1 MIEINPEDKD
11 RIIIQLQRYLSRELD
26 VDIGQFDADF
36 LLDFIAKEFGAI
48 FYNQGLYDAQTMLQA
63 RLETLNDAITELEK
77 PVTR

>member
-11 RIIIQLQRYLSRELD
+11 RIIIQLQRYLNRELD